1 RLTMQNIYCLL
12 LIFAFTCGPSHLRSQ
27 SGADAVRL
35 YRLFALRD
43 SFELANRRTDGF
55 AGVTEAGMLGRAA
68 FYRAL
73 QSEARQIAIARLNAQ
88 DKINHQIFAFILA
101 DEISAVDFQMYLIPF
116 NAEGGFYNQA
126 GGAFRGQMRNREDV
140 GRVLARLSSYPQ
152 YLDDHIRLMKLGME
166 RGIVAPRSVAGNY
179 RALIAPFSSPDPAK
193 NALWKSLQ
201 AMPAQLPSSV
211 RDSLLNIGR
220 QVIFERIVPAY
231 AAFDKFM
238 QEDYLPVCRE
248 RPGISEVPG
257 GREYYR
263 NRIAHYTTL
272 EMSPEE
278 VFSAGEREV
287 ARIRAEMDTVMRQA
301 GFSGTLAEF
310 FDFLRTDPQFYAST
324 PRRLLQE
331 AAYWAK
337 KIDGRLPAYF
347 DPLPR
352 LSYGVEPV
360 PEAIAPN
367 YTGGRYSPGS
377 AANHRAG
384 NYWVNTYKLESRPLY
399 VLPALTLHEAV
410 PGHHLQMA
418 LAEEQ
423 GTGPAFRRNYYISAF
438 GEGWALYAEYLGK
451 EMGIYETPYEDFGR
465 LTYEMWRACRLVID
479 VGIHY
484 MGWSQQQ
491 ALDYLSA
498 NAALSLHECETEIER
513 YIGWPGQAVSYK
525 IGEITIRRLRK
536 SAEAALGPKFNI
548 RDFHR
553 VILENGSVPLFILE
567 QEVEKYI
574 ADKST
579 VHPGR

>member
-1 RLTMQNIYCLL
+1 MQNIYYPLL
-12 LIFAFTCGPSHLRSQ
+12 VAIFLCGIFPVQGQQGTDSL
-27 SGADAVRL
+27 RL
-35 YRLFALRD
+35 YRLFAIRD
-43 SFELANRRTDGF
+43 SFEQANRRTEGF
-55 AGVTEAGMLGRAA
+55 ARVTEASILSRAS
-68 FYRAL
+68 FYRGL
-73 QSEARQIAIARLNAQ
+73 QDGMKNIVVERLNRQ
-88 DKINHQIFAFILA
+88 DQVNHQIFSFILA
-101 DEISAVDFQMYLIPF
+101 DEVSEADFQMYLVPF
-116 NAEGGFYNQA
+116 NAEGGFYNEA
-126 GGAFRGQMRNREDV
+126 GNAFRGQLRTREDV
-140 GRVLARLSSYPQ
+140 GRLLTRLRTYPQ
-152 YLDDHIRLMKLGME
+152 YLSDHIALLRTGIQ
-166 RGIVAPRSVAGNY
+166 RGIVAPRGVAENY
-179 RALIAPFSSPDPAK
+179 STLIPPFSSPDPEK
-193 NALWKSLQ
+193 NTLWKNLQSLPASLQ
-201 AMPAQLPSSV
+201 ARE
-211 RDSLLNIGR
+211 RDSLLNLGKAI
-220 QVIFERIVPAY
+220 IFESIVPAY

-238 QEDYLPVCRE
+238 QETYLPACRE
-248 RPGISEVPG
+248 RPGISEIPG

-263 NRIAHYTTL
+263 NRIAHYTTIG
-272 EMSPEE
+272 MTPEE
-278 VFSAGEREV
+278 VFATGEQEV
-287 ARIRAEMDTVMRQA
+287 ARIKAEMESVMRQA
-301 GFSGTLAEF
+301 GFTGTLAEF
-310 FDFLRTDPQFYAST
+310 FNFLRTDTRFYATT
-324 PRRLLQE
+324 PRQLLQE
-331 AAYWAK
+331 ASYWSK

-410 PGHHLQMA
+410 PGHHLQMS

-423 GTGPAFRRNYYISAF
+423 GGGPAFRRSYYISAF

-491 ALDYLSA
+491 ALDYLSS
-498 NAALSLHECETEIER
+498 NAALSLHECQTEVER

-525 IGEITIRRLRK
+525 IGEITIRKLRK
-536 SAEAALGPKFNI
+536 KVEAALGRNFNI

-574 ADKST
+574 AAQTASS
-579 VHPGR
+579 PGR

>member
-1 RLTMQNIYCLL
+1 MRNIYYLL
-12 LIFAFTCGPSHLRSQ
+12 LALAFFGGATNLHGQ
-27 SGADAVRL
+27 SGADAARL
-35 YRLFALRD
+35 HRLFSIKD
-43 SFELANRRTDGF
+43 SFELANRRAEGF
-55 AGVTEAGMLGRAA
+55 PRVTEAAILERAS
-68 FYRAL
+68 FYRVL
-73 QSEARQIAIARLNAQ
+73 QAEARQIAVENLNAQ
-88 DKINHQIFAFILA
+88 DKINHQIFSFILA
-101 DEISAVDFQMYLIPF
+101 DELSEADFKMYLIPF

-126 GGAFRGQMRNREDV
+126 GGAFRGQMRSRDDV
-140 GRVLARLSSYPQ
+140 GRALARLRAYPR
-152 YLDDHIRLMKLGME
+152 YLDDHIQLMKLGIQ

-179 RALIAPFSSPDPAK
+179 QALIAPFSNPDPAK

-201 AMPAQLPSSV
+201 AMPADLPAKEQ
-211 RDSLLNIGR
+211 DSLLNIGR
-220 QVIFERIVPAY
+220 QVIFESIVPAY

-238 QEDYLPVCRE
+238 QEDYLPACRE
-248 RPGISEVPG
+248 QPGISGIPG

-272 EMSPEE
+272 EMTPEE
-278 VFSAGEREV
+278 VFSTGEQEV
-287 ARIRAEMDTVMRQA
+287 ARIRAEMGTVMRQA

-310 FDFLRTDPQFYAST
+310 FNFLRTDPQFYAAT

-331 AAYWAK
+331 AAYWSK

-423 GTGPAFRRNYYISAF
+423 GTGPAFRRSYYISAF

-491 ALDYLSA
+491 ALDYLST

-525 IGEITIRRLRK
+525 IGEITIRKLRK
-536 SAEAALGPKFNI
+536 NAEMVLGARFNI

-553 VILENGSVPLFILE
+553 VILENGSVPLFILD
-567 QEVEKYI
+567 QEVKKYI
-574 ADKST
+574 AGKSINESE
-579 VHPGR
+579 R

>member
-1 RLTMQNIYCLL
+1 MQNIYYPLL
-12 LIFAFTCGPSHLRSQ
+12 VAIFLCGIFPVQGQQGTDSL
-27 SGADAVRL
+27 RL
-35 YRLFALRD
+35 YRLFAIRD
-43 SFELANRRTDGF
+43 SFEQANRRTEGF
-55 AGVTEAGMLGRAA
+55 ARVTEASVLSRAS
-68 FYRAL
+68 FYRGL
-73 QSEARQIAIARLNAQ
+73 QDGTKNIVVERLNRQ
-88 DKINHQIFAFILA
+88 DQVNHQIFSFILA
-101 DEISAVDFQMYLIPF
+101 DEVSEADFQMYLVPF
-116 NAEGGFYNQA
+116 NAEGGFYNEA
-126 GGAFRGQMRNREDV
+126 GSAFRGQLRTREDV
-140 GRVLARLSSYPQ
+140 GRLLTRLRTYPQ
-152 YLDDHIRLMKLGME
+152 YLSDHIALLRTGIQ
-166 RGIVAPRSVAGNY
+166 RGIVAPRVVAENY
-179 RALIAPFSSPDPAK
+179 STLIPPFSSPDPEK
-193 NALWKSLQ
+193 NTLWKNFQSLPASLQ
-201 AMPAQLPSSV
+201 ARE
-211 RDSLLNIGR
+211 RDSLLNLGKAI
-220 QVIFERIVPAY
+220 IFESIVPAY

-238 QEDYLPVCRE
+238 QETYLPACRE
-248 RPGISEVPG
+248 RPGISEIPG

-263 NRIAHYTTL
+263 NRIAHYTTIG
-272 EMSPEE
+272 MTPEE
-278 VFSAGEREV
+278 VFATGEQEV
-287 ARIRAEMDTVMRQA
+287 ARIKAEMESVMRQA
-301 GFSGTLAEF
+301 GFTGTLAEF
-310 FDFLRTDPQFYAST
+310 FNFLRTDTRFYAKT
-324 PRRLLQE
+324 PRQLLQE
-331 AAYWAK
+331 ASYWSK

-410 PGHHLQMA
+410 PGHHLQMS

-423 GTGPAFRRNYYISAF
+423 GGGPAFRRSYYISAF

-491 ALDYLSA
+491 ALDYLSS
-498 NAALSLHECETEIER
+498 NAALSLHECQTEVER

-525 IGEITIRRLRK
+525 IGEITIRKLRK
-536 SAEAALGPKFNI
+536 KAEAALGRNFNI

-574 ADKST
+574 AAQTTSS
-579 VHPGR
+579 PGR